1 MDIAG
6 FASWLWKTLNTLLV
20 SGRNVCVELLN
31 YLIEEFAEAAHALID
46 TLPNYTC
53 PSPGQLIDSIGLLS
67 ALNWVLPISFFVDCL
82 SMLVVAYTLH
92 FVISPTLRV
101 FKVMR

>member
-1 MDIAG
+1 MDVAG
-6 FASWLWKTLNTLLV
+6 FVGWLWKAFNVILIV
-20 SGRNVCVELLN
+20 GRNVAVELMN
-31 YLIEEFAEAAHALID
+31 YLIEKFADTAHALVN

-92 FVISPTLRV
+92 FAISPAMRV